1 MSTSTSAGTSISRYG
16 LSLLSS
22 VLVMLG
28 LLAAAAGS
36 AQAQPSVTASVSP
49 TQITPGGSAIFTITV
64 ANGRPSKMD
73 APPSLPEGMELLEP
87 TAEYREAPVSI
98 GGSVQM
104 ALTMSW
110 RITAQNEGT
119 YMIPPQDIE
128 VRGDIF
134 TTKAVKFVVK
144 DDPNNSSSDFD
155 PILSLEA
162 GKTEFYEGEVVPLTA
177 NLYIHGRT
185 MLRRPGLIEL
195 PKENFAVQRFPLQPD
210 EENVQRIGGVPYRA
224 NVFHSTV
231 SALKPGKFKLGPAT
245 CEVLVDVQSSNQDNF
260 TPQYFNQMETRKFK
274 AKSSEVVLNV
284 LPLPKENK
292 PGTFSGAVGEFSIS
306 LVAEPLEVNVGDPI
320 SVELTVSGSGNFDSV
335 TVPTLTDPKNWKLYP
350 ARKFQPNDSML
361 VQRGRDQRVSFT
373 QIMLPNKV
381 VKEIPPFEFTFFNPA
396 KKQYVV
402 LKTQAVPIKV
412 KGAATPEA
420 PASAASSASESSSVA
435 AVQEKVPPVKAAL
448 TDILTITPR
457 RAAWFA
463 TSLPLQNDRR
473 FLMANCIA
481 AGALLL
487 IVAAKLGAMAW
498 TSHVNSPEAPTRRLW
513 KSLSDSH
520 LSRGEF
526 YSRAVHYMAV
536 TGAGGSAGAAILH
549 RQEELNYSRQSEEAT
564 QVVSREERQQVL
576 HALKHG
582 EFSAPQPEPSTV
594 TMTPPAATE
603 TVEESGNESAST
615 SDDTA
620 SKEENAEVA
629 ASTATATA
637 IPSAPEPSSV
647 SLSEPPPAKSSA
659 SEATPAAEDSPKE
672 KAADDKSEPEGKAK
686 S

>member
-1 MSTSTSAGTSISRYG
+1 MSTSVGTSISRCG
-16 LSLLSS
+16 LSLLSG

-28 LLAAAAGS
+28 LLAATAGS
-36 AQAQPSVTASVSP
+36 TQAQPTVSASVTPA
-49 TQITPGGSAIFTITV
+49 QITPGGSAIFTITV
-64 ANGRPSKMD
+64 ANGRPGKMD
-73 APPSLPEGMELLEP
+73 APPSLPEGVELLEP

-98 GGSVQM
+98 GGNVQM

-128 VRGDIF
+128 VRGDVF
-134 TTKAVKFVVK
+134 TTKAVRFVVK

-210 EENVQRIGGVPYRA
+210 EESVQRIGGVPYRA
-224 NVFHSTV
+224 NIFHSTV

-260 TPQYFNQMETRKFK
+260 TPQYFSQMETRKFR

-292 PGTFSGAVGEFSIS
+292 PGSFTGAVGEFSVS

-320 SVELTVSGSGNFDSV
+320 SVELTVSGVGNFDSV
-335 TVPTLTDPKNWKLYP
+335 SVPTLTDPKNWKLYP

-381 VKEIPPFEFTFFNPA
+381 VKEIPPFEFTFFNPS

-402 LKTQAVPIKV
+402 LKTQPVPIKV
-412 KGAATPEA
+412 KGSATPEA
-420 PASAASSASESSSVA
+420 PPSPATSTTESSSVA

-463 TSLPLQNDRR
+463 TSMPLQNDRR

-487 IVAAKLGAMAW
+487 IIAAKLGAMAW
-498 TSHVNSPEAPTRRLW
+498 TSHVNSPDAPTRRLW
-513 KSLSDSH
+513 KSLQDSN

-549 RQEELNYSRQSEEAT
+549 RQEELNYSRLSEEAT
-564 QVVSREERQQVL
+564 QAVSREERQQVL
-576 HALKHG
+576 QALKHG
-582 EFSAPQPEPSTV
+582 ELTEPKPEPSTV
-594 TMTPPAATE
+594 TMTPPPAT
-603 TVEESGNESAST
+603 
-615 SDDTA
+615 DTTEQSEPDNA
-620 SKEENAEVA
+620 IAKEENAEVV
-629 ASTATATA
+629 STPA
-637 IPSAPEPSSV
+637 PSLPEPSPV
-647 SLSEPPPAKSSA
+647 SLSEPPPPPPANSSA
-659 SEATPAAEDSPKE
+659 SEATPAPEAKAEAPPKE